1 MSPIRVVAAGASTAL
16 GLLLLAASSTLSL
29 PHHASDDAQLR
40 LSWSAMPERIEVCRT
55 LSEEELAGL
64 AEHMRQRV
72 QCEGTSASY
81 DLRVSA
87 DGDEIATARIR
98 GGGLRH
104 DRPIHLLREY
114 PLPAGRHRI
123 QVTFARR
130 EAAPLETPQSDDRLT
145 SAADTGL
152 FAGRA
157 AREISERARRAQAA
171 IPPLM
176 TLDTTISFGPRQVA
190 LVVFDSDSRR
200 LVWRTV
206 EHSDE

>member
-1 MSPIRVVAAGASTAL
+1 VIAGGIFTAL
-16 GLLLLAASSTLSL
+16 GLSLLAATSTLSL
-29 PHHASDDAQLR
+29 PHHSSNDAQLR

-55 LSEEELAGL
+55 LSEDELAGL

-81 DLRVSA
+81 DLTVSA
-87 DGDEIATARIR
+87 DGNEIATAIVR

-114 PLPAGRHRI
+114 PVPAGHHRI

-130 EAAPLETPQSDDRLT
+130 EAAMLDTPQSDDPLAPT
-145 SAADTGL
+145 VDTGL

-157 AREISERARRAQAA
+157 AREISERARRTQAA
-171 IPPLM
+171 IPALM
-176 TLDTTISFGPRQVA
+176 TLDTTVSFGPRQVA
-190 LVVFDSDSRR
+190 LVAFDSDSRR

-206 EHSDE
+206 EPSDE